1 MRPVFFNEIATP
13 IYRIMFIKKF
23 ALIFCFFTGSHF
35 SLLAQDTESWD
46 KTVSGKEHPNIK
58 WFKEAKFGM
67 FIHWGLFSQTGGSW
81 QGKNYYGISEW
92 MMNRGKISA
101 ADYATIAKSFNPSKF
116 DANQWAQIAK
126 DAGMKYMVV
135 TAKHHEGFAMFDSKV
150 SDFNIVKATPYG
162 KDPMKQ
168 LSQAVRAADLQFG
181 FYYSQY
187 LDWHEPNG
195 GGNSWDFDPKSKD
208 HALYYKTKSIPQIKE
223 LVSNYGPLGLL
234 WFDQS
239 GGLDKAG
246 TQKLIDE
253 VRAIQPACLI
263 SSRVGN
269 GLGDFKDY
277 GDGEVPAVVNTPG
290 AWEALFTHNDSWGYS
305 KFDYNF
311 KTPKEII
318 RLLATVSSKGGNL
331 ILNVG
336 PDSTGQIPPYSVKY
350 LHQVGQWLKINGE
363 AIYGT
368 TQGFIGPQPW
378 GVTTSKPEKLF
389 LHVFDRPHSGIILI
403 PGMSQTVTAVYLL
416 GSKQVLKF
424 TKQGSDL
431 LIKLPVLTDDKNT
444 VIVVN
449 YTGKPGHLDISQ
461 PVIVSSQY
469 PTNPLDAVYA
479 QTSGNSQIKSIT
491 SSHYFGDWKHNTC
504 VINMGAPADIAI
516 FKTRITEPGDYKI
529 TLEYACTPAQAGAEG
544 VVNINGKDYQFQTL
558 AVNDYDSHKP
568 LLFIQQTVAIVSIV
582 KAGIYH
588 LAIHP
593 LKQGNELFKLKTV
606 WMDPVK

>member
-1 MRPVFFNEIATP
+1 MTST
-13 IYRIMFIKKF
+13 KKSLF
-23 ALIFCFFTGSHF
+23 VLCFLAGFTAPLF
-35 SLLAQDTESWD
+35 AQDTESWD
-46 KTVSGKEHPNIK
+46 KNVSGKEHANIQ
-58 WFKEAKFGM
+58 WFKDAKFGM

-81 QGKNYYGISEW
+81 NGKNYYGISEW
-92 MMNRGKISA
+92 MMNRGKIPA
-101 ADYATIAKSFNPSKF
+101 ADYATIAKRFNPTRF
-116 DANQWAQIAK
+116 NAQQWAQIAK

-162 KDPMKQ
+162 KDPMKD
-168 LSQAVRAADLQFG
+168 LSQAVRNAGLQFG

-195 GGNSWDFDPKSKD
+195 GGNRWDFDDKKKD
-208 HALYYKTKSIPQIKE
+208 YALYYKTKSIPQIKE
-223 LVSNYGPLGLL
+223 LVSNYGQLGLL

-246 TQKLIDE
+246 TQNLINE
-253 VRAIQPACLI
+253 VRAIQPGCLI

-277 GDGEVPAVVNTPG
+277 GDGEVPAVVTTPG

-350 LHQVGQWLKINGE
+350 LHQVGQWLKVNGE

-378 GVTTSKPEKLF
+378 GVTTSKPGRLF
-389 LHVFDRPHSGIILI
+389 LHVFERPRNGFIVI
-403 PGMSQTVTAVYLL
+403 PGFTQAVTGVHLL
-416 GSKQVLKF
+416 AGKRPLTF
-424 TKQGSDL
+424 TKKGNDIL
-431 LIKLPVLTDDKNT
+431 VKLPPLSDDQNT
-444 VIVVN
+444 VLVIN
-449 YTGKPGHLDISQ
+449 YAGKANRPDINA
-461 PVIVSSQY
+461 PLMVSSQY
-469 PTNPLDAVYA
+469 ANNPLDAVYA
-479 QTSGNSQIKSIT
+479 HVSGNSQVKSIT
-491 SSHYFGDWKHNTC
+491 SSHYFGDWKHSTC
-504 VINMGAPADIAI
+504 ITNMTAPGDIAT
-516 FKTRITEPGDYKI
+516 FKTRVMEPGDYKI
-529 TLEYACTPAQAGAEG
+529 TLEYACSPAQAGQEG
-544 VVNINGKDYQFQTL
+544 AVTINDKTYQFQTL

-568 LLFIQQTVAIVSIV
+568 LLFIHQTVAITSIT
-582 KAGIYH
+582 KAGLYE

-593 LKQGNELFKLKTV
+593 LQQGNELFKLKTI
-606 WMDPVK
+606 WLEPVN

>member
-1 MRPVFFNEIATP
+1 MNFF
-13 IYRIMFIKKF
+13 KKV
-23 ALIFCFFTGSHF
+23 TF
-35 SLLAQDTESWD
+35 SLCLFAGLTTVACAQDTESWD
-46 KTVSGKEHPNIK
+46 KNVSGKEHPDIQ
-58 WFKEAKFGM
+58 WFKDAKFGM

-81 QGKNYYGISEW
+81 NGKNYYGISEW
-92 MMNRGKISA
+92 MMNRGKIPA
-101 ADYATIAKSFNPSKF
+101 AGYAAIAKRFNPTQF
-116 DANQWAQIAK
+116 NAQQWAQIAK

-162 KDPMKQ
+162 KDPMKT
-168 LSQAVRAADLQFG
+168 LSQAVRDAGLKFG

-195 GGNSWDFDPKSKD
+195 GGNRWDFDDAKKD
-208 HALYYKTKSIPQIKE
+208 YALYYKTKSIPQIKE

-253 VRAIQPACLI
+253 VRAIQPGCLI

-277 GDGEVPAVVNTPG
+277 GDGEVPAVVTAPG

-350 LHQVGQWLKINGE
+350 LHQVGNWLKVNGE

-368 TQGFIGPQPW
+368 AQGFIGPQAW
-378 GVTTSKPEKLF
+378 GVTTSKPGKLF
-389 LHVFDRPHSGIILI
+389 LHVFDRPRNGIILV
-403 PGMSQTVTAVYLL
+403 PGMEQTVTRVHLL
-416 GSKQVLKF
+416 ANKQPLTF
-424 TKQGSDL
+424 TKKGGDL
-431 LIKLPVLTDDKNT
+431 LVKLPMLTDDNNT
-444 VIVVN
+444 VIVVD
-449 YTGKPGHLDISQ
+449 YTGKVGQLSTDAPLM
-461 PVIVSSQY
+461 VSAQY
-469 PTNPLDAVYA
+469 SSNPLDAAYA
-479 QTSGNSQIKSIT
+479 HVSGNSQIKSIT

-504 VINMGAPADIAI
+504 ITNMTAI
-516 FKTRITEPGDYKI
+516 SDAATFKTRIIEPGDYKI
-529 TLEYACTPAQAGAEG
+529 TLEYSCPPAQAKQQGSLS
-544 VVNINGKDYQFQTL
+544 INGKDYQFETL
-558 AVNDYDSHKP
+558 ATSDYESHKP
-568 LLFIQQTVAIVSIV
+568 LLFIQQTVAIVTIGKSGV
-582 KAGIYH
+582 YELG
-588 LAIHP
+588 IHP
-593 LKQGNELFKLKTV
+593 LQQGAELFKLKTIWLEAV
-606 WMDPVK
+606 N

>member
-1 MRPVFFNEIATP
+1 MLT
-13 IYRIMFIKKF
+13 KKF
-23 ALIFCFFTGSHF
+23 ALIFCFITGSYF
-35 SLLAQDTESWD
+35 SLFAQDTESWD
-46 KTVSGKEHPNIK
+46 KNVSGKEHPNIQ

-92 MMNRGKISA
+92 MMNRGKIPA
-101 ADYATIAKSFNPSKF
+101 ADYASIAKRFNPTKF

-162 KDPMKQ
+162 RDPMKA
-168 LSQAVRAADLQFG
+168 LSQAARATGLQFG

-195 GGNSWDFDPKSKD
+195 GGNSWDFDPKNKD
-208 HALYYKTKSIPQIKE
+208 FALYYKTKSIPQIKE

-239 GGLDKAG
+239 GGLDRVG
-246 TQKLIDE
+246 TQNLINE
-253 VRAIQPACLI
+253 VRAIQPKCLI

-277 GDGEVPAVVNTPG
+277 GDGEVPAVVTTPG

-336 PDSTGQIPPYSVKY
+336 PDSTGQIPLYSIKY
-350 LHQVGQWLKINGE
+350 LRKVGQWLKVNGD
-363 AIYGT
+363 AIYGS
-368 TQGFIGPQPW
+368 TQGFVGPQPW
-378 GVTTSKPEKLF
+378 GVTTSKRGKLF
-389 LHVFDRPHSGIILI
+389 LHVLERPRNGVILVPGIT
-403 PGMSQTVTAVYLL
+403 QTITGAQLL
-416 GSKQVLKF
+416 ANQKALVF
-424 TKQGSDL
+424 TKKGNDL
-431 LIKLPVLTDDKNT
+431 LVKLPALIDDKNT
-444 VIVVN
+444 VILVN
-449 YTGKPGHLDISQ
+449 YSGKAGRLDINQ
-461 PVIVSSQY
+461 PTIVSFQY

-479 QTSGNSQIKSIT
+479 QISGNTQIKSIT

-504 VINMGAPADIAI
+504 IANMSDPADVVA
-516 FKTRITEPGDYKI
+516 FKTRVTEAGDYKI
-529 TLEYACTPAQAGAEG
+529 TLEYACPPAQAGVEG
-544 VVNINGKDYQFQTL
+544 VVNISGKDYQFQTL

-568 LLFIQQTVAIVSIV
+568 LLFIQQTVAIVSIG
-582 KAGIYH
+582 KAGIYD